1 MMILNRFSWVQ
12 WMLFGV
18 IILIT
23 AGVFGV
29 GFGYLDGENEL
40 RESTSIS
47 IASDIQKQF
56 NLGMGDFESGNYE
69 LARQRFEYVL
79 QRDPEYPDGVKMLT
93 DTIMQQELQ
102 LQKILQQE
110 SQPEISEIQV
120 TATQIPSITPTP
132 TPDTREIDELSVV
145 VQAQLSN
152 KDWRHLISTILALR
166 NINPLYKVSEIDSA
180 LYLAL
185 YFGGIDKIML
195 DGDLEGGL
203 YDLALAEQFAP
214 LDSSAQVYQGW
225 ARMYQ
230 MGMSFWGVYPDQSIY
245 YFSQLAY
252 AAPYLKDLSGIPA
265 TNRYRMAVIQYAE
278 QFAKAEEWCDSYEQY
293 QLAQNLYEDQGLK
306 PTVSDVYEKC
316 QISIAT
322 YTPSPTN
329 TLTPTITITSTIAPP
344 TDDGLTPTPQNT
356 STHTPT
362 PELTTPPASKTPTQT
377 PENTSTQEST
387 STFIPEETTT
397 TTATSTS
404 TSTPTSTPD
413 GPTQTETPTS
423 EPSSTE
429 TPSTTP
435 ESG

>member
-1 MMILNRFSWVQ
+1 MRILNRFSWLQ
-12 WMLFGV
+12 WLLFGV

-56 NLGMGDFESGNYE
+56 TLGMGDFESGNYE

-110 SQPEISEIQV
+110 SQPKISEIQV
-120 TATQIPSITPTP
+120 TSTQIPSITPTP

-145 VQAQLSN
+145 VQDQLNN
-152 KDWRHLISTILALR
+152 KDWKNLISTILALR

-306 PTVSDVYEKC
+306 PTVNDIYERC

-329 TLTPTITITSTIAPP
+329 TLTPTITNTSTIAPP
-344 TDDGLTPTPQNT
+344 TDDGFTLTPQNT

-362 PELTTPPASKTPTQT
+362 PELTTPPASNTPTQT
-377 PENTSTQEST
+377 PEDTSTQEST
-387 STFIPEETTT
+387 STFTPEA
-397 TTATSTS
+397 TATST
-404 TSTPTSTPD
+404 PTPD
-413 GPTQTETPTS
+413 EPTQTETPTEEPTL

-429 TPSTTP
+429 TPTATP
-435 ESG
+435 DSG